1 LQPTFVIVG
10 RPNVGKSTLFNRLT
24 RTRDALVAELPGLTR
39 DRHYGRGRFGERSFL
54 VVDTGGLEPGKEEGI
69 LAAMAK
75 QTQLAIAE
83 ADVILFLLDA
93 RDGLTTQDREI
104 AARLRGARAPV
115 VVVVNKAE
123 GLDAAISSAEFH
135 ELGLGAPHAIS
146 SAHGQGVSALLQS
159 LLAGFPLPGGEAHG
173 RAEEEDKH
181 PRIAIIGRPNVGKST
196 LFNRLLGEERSIV
209 FDQPG
214 TTRDAIEVTL
224 ERSAKTGSAR
234 PSPIDEPKTGS
245 ARPSPSDEPKT
256 GSARPSPS
264 DEPKTGAAHSSSTG
278 EPRRYTFID
287 TAGVRRR
294 GNIQETIEKFSVIK
308 SMQSVERANVVLL
321 VLDANEIAEQDARL
335 AGFVLEEGRAVV
347 LAVNKWDAVHAS
359 DRERVKS
366 ELARKMGFLSFS
378 RTHFISARNGTGVDA
393 LLPSIDRAYAA
404 ATAKLS
410 TPKLTRTLIAAVQ
423 KQQPPRRGAFRPK
436 LRYAHQGGSNP
447 PLVVIHGSA
456 LNEIPD
462 SYRRYLEKTFRET
475 FDLQGTP
482 LRIQFRQGNNPYDR
496 G

>member
-1 LQPTFVIVG
+1 MQPTFVIVG

-24 RTRDALVAELPGLTR
+24 RTRDALVAEMPGLTR
-39 DRHYGRGRFGERSFL
+39 DRHYGRGRFGERSYL

-69 LAAMAK
+69 LAEMAK

-93 RDGLTTQDREI
+93 RQGLTAQDREI
-104 AARLRGARAPV
+104 AQRLRAARAPV
-115 VVVVNKAE
+115 VVVVNKSE
-123 GLDAAISSAEFH
+123 GLDAVISGAEFH
-135 ELGLGAPHAIS
+135 ELGLGTPQAIS
-146 SAHGQGVSALLQS
+146 SAHGQGVGALLQS
-159 LLAGFPLPGGEAHG
+159 LLARFPLPERESGQ
-173 RAEEEDKH
+173 EEEEGKH
-181 PRIAIIGRPNVGKST
+181 PRIAIVGRPNVGKST

-214 TTRDAIEVTL
+214 TTRDSIEVTL
-224 ERSAKTGSAR
+224 QRGERS
-234 PSPIDEPKTGS
+234 
-245 ARPSPSDEPKT
+245 
-256 GSARPSPS
+256 
-264 DEPKTGAAHSSSTG
+264 
-278 EPRRYTFID
+278 YTFID

-347 LAVNKWDAVHAS
+347 LAINKWDAVHAS
-359 DRERVKS
+359 DRDRAKS

-378 RTHFISARNGTGVDA
+378 RMHFISARSGAGVEA
-393 LLPSIDRAYAA
+393 LLPSIDGAYAA

-410 TPKLTRTLIAAVQ
+410 TPKLTRILIAAVE

-447 PLVVIHGSA
+447 PLVIIHGTA

-462 SYRRYLEKTFRET
+462 SYRRYLEKTFREA
-475 FDLQGTP
+475 FDLHGTP
-482 LRIQFRQGNNPYDR
+482 LRIQFRQGANPYDR
-496 G
+496 DRRD